1 MMDYAPFELPPRT
14 LVSGAKT
21 LNLDRPRLMG
31 ILNPTPDS
39 FSDGSNFFQFEDGMS
54 QARKIIEDGADWLD
68 IGGESSG
75 PDSMEVPLEEELR
88 RVIPLIQAIRKES
101 DIWISVDTWKA
112 EVARKSLEAGADAV
126 NDVSALRADKEMAG
140 VIAQYQ
146 APVVMMYSKD
156 ASPRTTRDQ
165 TEYRDVL
172 DTLRNFFSERIKYA
186 ESLGIDRSQIVI
198 DPGMGFFISG
208 HAKYSFEVIRRISE
222 LHEFDLP
229 LLLGPSRK
237 SFLAEVSN
245 GRRLSFTERDIP
257 CALVSGI
264 ALWQGVSV
272 LRVHEIQ
279 QGRLLIDT
287 FEALAGRKSL
297 DDS

>member
-1 MMDYAPFELPPRT
+1 MASELFSLPSRI
-14 LVSGAKT
+14 LVSGKKS
-21 LNLDRPRLMG
+21 LQLSRPVLMG

-39 FSDGSNFFQFEDGMS
+39 FSEGSSYFEFDDAFA
-54 QARKIIEDGADWLD
+54 QARKIIDEGADWLD

-75 PDSMEVPLEEELR
+75 PGSSEVPLEEELR
-88 RVIPLIQAIRKES
+88 RVVPLIKAVRSES

-112 EVARKSLEAGADAV
+112 EVARRSLDAGADAV

-140 VIAQYQ
+140 VIREYQ
-146 APVVMMYSKD
+146 VPVVLMYSKD
-156 ASPRTTRDQ
+156 LTSRTTRNHSEYCDVMQ
-165 TEYRDVL
+165 TIIS
-172 DTLRNFFSERIKYA
+172 FFRERLTYA
-186 ESLGIDRSQIVI
+186 ESNGIQKNQIII

-208 HAKYSFEVIRRISE
+208 NEKYSFEVIRRISE

-237 SFLAEVSN
+237 SFLAKVSRN
-245 GRRLSFTERDIP
+245 RNLNFSERDFP
-257 CALVSGI
+257 CALVSSI

-272 LRVHEIQ
+272 LRFHEVE

-287 FEALAGRKSL
+287 FEVLKNSATT
-297 DDS
+297 